1 MERLSEVFS
10 DLPSQGKVADMMLR
24 MGASVRE
31 GKAYCGDVELS
42 DAALGRAAGVD
53 RRVARAAIDRICSDK
68 ILSGFFAGI
77 RPIALLADVAHM
89 IGCSTLIVIPTNA
102 SIPGILADVSAV
114 TLAAGISIRQAV
126 IDDPDGKSARLL
138 IVMDGTLPHEY
149 IPALQKCRGVASII
163 LK

>member
-1 MERLSEVFS
+1 MDRLSEIFT

-24 MGASVRE
+24 LGVSIRD
-31 GKAYCGDVELS
+31 GNAYCGNVELS
-42 DAALGRAAGVD
+42 DTALGRAAGAD
-53 RRVARAAIDRICSDK
+53 RRVARAAIDK
-68 ILSGFFAGI
+68 ISGDPVMREFFSGL
-77 RPIALLADVAHM
+77 RSIALLSDVAAL
-89 IGCSTLIVIPTNA
+89 IGCSTLEIIPTNA

-138 IVMDGTLPHEY
+138 IVLDGNLPTEF
-149 IPALQKCRGVASII
+149 IPSLKKCRGVASII